1 LIRPG
6 EIYLAGFPFGDVPGI
21 YAFIKIAT
29 IHTSS
34 LVPYLGVVDGPHS
47 TLWLTSFCRETAFK
61 SQGPLACARGSESA
75 ATIPRDLLPSR
86 AQRVL
91 RQEALLLRRMA
102 VSRQKPAIGS
112 FEAPPALSVLC
123 PSQRFPRLCG

>member
-34 LVPYLGVVDGPHS
+34 LVLYLGVVDGPHS

-75 ATIPRDLLPSR
+75 AMIPRDLLLSR
-86 AQRVL
+86 DRKGAV
-91 RQEALLLRRMA
+91 LLRRAA
-102 VSRQKPAIGS
+102 VSRQKPAKRLTA
-112 FEAPPALSVLC
+112 FLAL
-123 PSQRFPRLCG
+123 